1 MSDQDDN
8 TQGFVI
14 AVVLGVVA
22 AVIAGVI
29 SLAVSSL
36 HRQRAVGAPAAV
48 AAPAVEA
55 AAAALAARG
64 AERVYFAVGSA
75 ALPAQAAEVIDRV
88 AQAARAIAWGKVV
101 ISGFHDASGDLAR
114 NAELAK
120 ERAFAVRHALEAAG
134 VDAARFDM
142 RKLAAT
148 TGDGDPREARRVE
161 VQVE

>member
-36 HRQRAVGAPAAV
+36 HRQRAA
-48 AAPAVEA
+48 AAP
-55 AAAALAARG
+55 AAAALAPAAAAAPAARM
-64 AERVYFAVGSA
+64 ADRVYFAVGSA
-75 ALPAQAAEVIDRV
+75 ALPAEAAEVIDRV
-88 AQAARAIAWGKVV
+88 AQAARANASGRVV
-101 ISGFHDASGDLAR
+101 ISGFHDASGDPAR

-134 VDAARFDM
+134 VDPARFDM
-142 RKLAAT
+142 KKPAVT

-161 VQVE
+161 LHVE